1 MNKTHEPSWLAQAVF
16 YEIYPACFRDSNGD
30 GIGDIAGMIS
40 QLDYLRRL
48 GVNALWINPWYV
60 SSFRDGGYDITDF
73 MRPDPRYGTLAE
85 ARNFFREAHRH
96 GIRVVLDL
104 VAGHTS
110 LEHPYFQESCRG
122 TGSRHQDFYI
132 WNPNSV
138 YRGTAEQYYIAGLFP
153 RGSYCANFF
162 ASQPAINY
170 GFNKVENSWEMS
182 CDHPACR
189 ANREWLISVMRYWL
203 DLGCDGFRVDMASS
217 IIKRDPGFEK
227 TSQFWQSVRTLFD
240 REYPEAVLLAEWFM
254 PERSLAAG
262 FHLDFV
268 PPSGLFRNDSWSCSP
283 IFSGEILFSAAT
295 KKNDGKWLDGYR
307 KLCDV
312 CNPAGL
318 CLFSGTHDQWRLSYF
333 GSDRET
339 MVKLAFMTALP
350 APPFFYYGDEIGMRH
365 LVGVAVEGS
374 ASRGGARTPM
384 QWDHSRNFGFST
396 AAPEKLYL
404 PTDSAAGAPTV
415 EDALAGRNPL
425 FTTVRELIRLRR
437 EHPALGGD
445 GALELDC
452 PENFPLRVTRRLAG
466 ETIFAAFNPSGETVS
481 FPLPGTWETL
491 LTRGVVRKNEM
502 LLLEPVSFIFLRKA
516 ASQPGGKMHDV

>member
-16 YEIYPACFRDSNGD
+16 YEIYPASFRDSNGD
-30 GIGDIAGMIS
+30 GIGDIAGMVS

-85 ARNFFREAHRH
+85 ARIFFREAHRH

-170 GFNKVENSWEMS
+170 GFNKVENPWEMS
-182 CDHPACR
+182 CDHPVCR

-227 TSQFWQSVRTLFD
+227 TSQFWQSVRTIFD

-268 PPSGLFRNDSWSCSP
+268 PPSGLFRNDSWSSP
-283 IFSGEILFSAAT
+283 QIFSGEILFSAAT
-295 KKNDGKWLDGYR
+295 KGNDGKWFSGYR

-404 PTDSAAGAPTV
+404 PMDSAAGAPTV
-415 EDALAGRNPL
+415 EEALAGRNPL

-437 EHPALGGD
+437 DHSALGGD
-445 GALELDC
+445 GALELEC
-452 PENFPLRVTRRLAG
+452 PENFPLRVTRRLSG
-466 ETIFAAFNPSGETVS
+466 ETIFAAFNPSGVPVS
-481 FPLPGTWETL
+481 CPLEGEWETL
-491 LTRGVVRKNEM
+491 LTRGVVRKNEV
-502 LLLEPVSFIFLRKA
+502 LLFEPVSFLFLRKT
-516 ASQPGGKMHDV
+516 ASQPGAR

>member
-16 YEIYPACFRDSNGD
+16 YEIYPASFRDSNGD
-30 GIGDIAGMIS
+30 GIGDIAGMVS

-73 MRPDPRYGTLAE
+73 MRPDPRYGALAE
-85 ARNFFREAHRH
+85 ARIFFREAHRH

-170 GFNKVENSWEMS
+170 GFNKVENPWEMS
-182 CDHPACR
+182 CDHPVCR

-227 TSQFWQSVRTLFD
+227 TSQFWQSVRTIFD

-268 PPSGLFRNDSWSCSP
+268 PPSGLFRNDSWSSP
-283 IFSGEILFSAAT
+283 QIFSGEILFSAAT
-295 KKNDGKWLDGYR
+295 KGNDGKWLSGYR

-350 APPFFYYGDEIGMRH
+350 APPFFYYGDEIGMQGYRDPFNRRPFPW
-365 LVGVAVEGS
+365 G
-374 ASRGGARTPM
+374 
-384 QWDHSRNFGFST
+384 Q
-396 AAPEKLYL
+396 
-404 PTDSAAGAPTV
+404 
-415 EDALAGRNPL
+415 EDK
-425 FTTVRELIRLRR
+425 ELQA
-437 EHPALGGD
+437 H
-445 GALELDC
+445 
-452 PENFPLRVTRRLAG
+452 FRRLG
-466 ETIFAAFNPSGETVS
+466 Q
-481 FPLPGTWETL
+481 
-491 LTRGVVRKNEM
+491 
-502 LLLEPVSFIFLRKA
+502 LRKRYEA
-516 ASQPGGKMHDV
+516 FRLGDIHFCKAQDKHLGFTRSYRGKTFHVYCNRSGDAWEIPFGRPIFGYNLQILAPDCLTIGPRGFCVTEG